1 MYSSI
6 SHSLSLF
13 FLFFYLCNFPGI
25 WTLFRGRRRA
35 AVKLSLNL
43 SLPMDDLGPMLKN
56 EWTRRER
63 KKRNMFPQQG
73 CQMLHVL
80 RTKKTIRVY
89 FGGPWSGKCWY
100 IYDHWEYFTTIGN
113 ILWPFGIFCGH
124 QVVYFIA
131 LWYILWLFGIL
142 FPFLVSCNK
151 KNLAT
156 QFHSLSLDFYIK
168 LSSSIRLNFCI
179 IMSVYWHLYKLACQL
194 INWYKIFFLL
204 TNQRICMYVLPTYT
218 HIYPSASKCTFAY
231 PSMLGIDSFRFIL
244 TLVHMYILQ
253 CTNNSQCMAFYV
265 CTYILESTEVMY

>member
-1 MYSSI
+1 MYVFFDFSL
-6 SHSLSLF
+6 SLSLF

-168 LSSSIRLNFCI
+168 LSSSIRLNSFNKPA
-179 IMSVYWHLYKLACQL
+179 HL
-194 INWYKIFFLL
+194 
-204 TNQRICMYVLPTYT
+204 
-218 HIYPSASKCTFAY
+218 
-231 PSMLGIDSFRFIL
+231 
-244 TLVHMYILQ
+244 
-253 CTNNSQCMAFYV
+253 YV
-265 CTYILESTEVMY
+265 CTSDIYAHISIRVQMYICISKHVGDWQFQVYFNFSTYVYSTMYE